1 MYWTCEIL
9 GSFEKLFFF
18 LRMTH
23 SHCCRTFMA
32 MCAPRVIP
40 TSLPAWH
47 VLTEICVSERVW
59 SSASPGGGWDRTH
72 QKVHA
77 IASRGHGLSA
87 WVWRG
92 KWLNYEILKM
102 SVAIFFCLPLNMFS
116 IFFRVL
122 FRWIQ
127 WQGRGWPGQAERRGW
142 HRSPRAWVDGGGTH
156 HGAKTTTSTEYPVPP
171 RCLSTWTVQSMQ
183 RGTKFDQF
191 VVWRSVWNEFLVG
204 LKFLLK
210 IDGRRCS
217 KVTKG
222 YKKESWWM
230 CILRTSI
237 SKPPL
242 ATPWLDRV

>member
-9 GSFEKLFFF
+9 GSFEKLFF

-23 SHCCRTFMA
+23 THCCRTFMA

-47 VLTEICVSERVW
+47 VLKEICVSERVW

-116 IFFRVL
+116 IFFCVL
-122 FRWIQ
+122 FRWIHN
-127 WQGRGWPGQAERRGW
+127 GKEGADRDKLNVVVGTDRRGPQLMGGK
-142 HRSPRAWVDGGGTH
+142 HILVRKQRHQQNIPFLPGVCRRGQYRAC
-156 HGAKTTTSTEYPVPP
+156 KEVP
-171 RCLSTWTVQSMQ
+171 T
-183 RGTKFDQF
+183 DQF
-191 VVWRSVWNEFLVG
+191 VVWKSLSEMNSWCAS
-204 LKFLLK
+204 K
-210 IDGRRCS
+210 IHVKNWWKEMFQSD
-217 KVTKG
+217 KG
-222 YKKESWWM
+222 IQKESWWM
-230 CILRTSI
+230 CIFLTSI